1 VIYLENL
8 NDREGICKG
17 LIDKLQENK
26 IKYDAKKLRFAF
38 EYASKIYGDTKR
50 YKGETTFVHAVHV
63 AEIVATLKIGIEA
76 VYASILHEVTKFK
89 EYKYEEIEQVLG
101 EEVATLVKDASKLYL
116 LNYNGQQEI
125 EAENLRKM
133 FMAISKDIRVVI
145 MKLADRLYN
154 MRNIYEEPMEHQ
166 ILKANE
172 TMQVYVPI
180 AHRLGMNQIKSELE
194 DISFAIL
201 NPEEFE
207 NIRVIVDKDKE
218 ERQAYINQR
227 IEEIKKLLE
236 KEKIKATI
244 YGRSKTFYSIYKKT
258 KKNNCGVEDLFDLYA
273 IRVIV
278 NSIRACY
285 TVLGIIHENY
295 KPMPGRMKDYIAVPK
310 TNMYQ
315 SLHTTLFGGDDAAPF
330 EVQIRTWDMHNV
342 ADYGVA
348 AHFLYKEG
356 KTKMSASDEKL
367 TWLRKTMEFEREL
380 GETGDFSD
388 LKVELFG
395 DEVFVFTPKGEI
407 KSLPK
412 GATPIDFAYHVHQH
426 VGNSMIGAKINGK
439 MVPITTKL
447 KNTDIVE
454 IITSKTSSGPK
465 RDWLNHVTTSTA
477 KNRIVNYLK
486 KQNREINIEKGREIL
501 EREIIKNGLNVDEI
515 LDEQY
520 MNAVAQKLKFKD
532 RDECFE
538 NIGFGILSPRKLLNK
553 LQEEYN
559 IKNNIHKDETKE
571 IKDIKETKKLNKD
584 QIDGVEVEG
593 IGNCLVKF
601 ARCCNPL
608 PGDEI
613 VGYITFGKGVSIHR
627 ASCPNLV
634 SLNVNER
641 RIGVKWKE
649 KANVTY
655 QAAVIVK
662 ANDRTGISMEVLKL
676 LQDMKV
682 KLHGFTAKD
691 TEDKT
696 CVIDIKL
703 EISSVDELQKI
714 IKSLRKIDSVY
725 DVRRAK

>member
-1 VIYLENL
+1 MKIL
-8 NDREGICKG
+8 NEEERICKG
-17 LIDKLQENK
+17 LIDKLNENK
-26 IKYDAKKLRFAF
+26 IKYDSKKLRFAF
-38 EYASKIYGDTKR
+38 EYAAKVYGDTKR
-50 YKGETTFVHAVHV
+50 YKGETTFIHAVRV

-76 VYASILHEVTKFK
+76 VYAAILHEVTKFK
-89 EYKYEEIEQVLG
+89 EYKYEAIEQNLG
-101 EEVATLVKDASKLYL
+101 EEVANLVKDASKLYL

-154 MRNIYEEPMEHQ
+154 MRNIYEEPIEHQ

-194 DISFAIL
+194 DLSFAIL
-201 NPEEFE
+201 NPREFE
-207 NIRVIVDKDKE
+207 KIRGIVDKDKE
-218 ERQAYINQR
+218 ERMEYINRR

-236 KEKIKATI
+236 NEKIKATI

-273 IRVIV
+273 IRIIV
-278 NSIRACY
+278 NSVRACY
-285 TVLGIIHENY
+285 TALGIIHENY

-315 SLHTTLFGGDDAAPF
+315 SLHTTLFGDGEAAPF
-330 EVQIRTWDMHNV
+330 EVQIRTWHMHNV

-388 LKVELFG
+388 LKIELFG

-407 KSLPK
+407 KALPK
-412 GATPIDFAYHVHQH
+412 GSTPIDFAYHVHQH
-426 VGNSMIGAKINGK
+426 VGNSMVGAKINGK

-454 IITSKTSSGPK
+454 IITAKSSGGPK

-486 KQNREINIEKGREIL
+486 KQNREANIEKGREIL
-501 EREIIKNGLNVDEI
+501 EKEIIKNGLNVDDMLEYV
-515 LDEQY
+515 DSVSKK
-520 MNAVAQKLKFKD
+520 MKFKVT
-532 RDECFE
+532 DECFE
-538 NIGFGILSPRKLLNK
+538 NIGFGILSPRKFLNK

-559 IKNNIHKDETKE
+559 IKNNIHKEE
-571 IKDIKETKKLNKD
+571 IKEIKETKKVSKE
-584 QIDGVEVEG
+584 QIEGVEVEG

-627 ASCPNLV
+627 TNCPNLV
-634 SLNVNER
+634 NLNVDER
-641 RIGVKWKE
+641 KIGVKWKE
-649 KANVTY
+649 KANVSY

-696 CVIDIKL
+696 CIIDVKL
-703 EISSVDELQKI
+703 EINSVEELQKI
-714 IKSLRKIDSVY
+714 IKALKKIDSVY

>member
-1 VIYLENL
+1 MEPTKELEK
-8 NDREGICKG
+8 ICES
-17 LIDKLQENK
+17 LIDKLRENK
-26 IKYDAKKLRFAF
+26 LKYDAKKLRFAF
-38 EYASKIYGDTKR
+38 EYALKIYGDTKR
-50 YKGETTFVHAVHV
+50 YKGETTFSHAVHV
-63 AEIVATLKIGIEA
+63 AEIVATLKIGIEP
-76 VYASILHEVTKFK
+76 VYAAILHEVTKFK
-89 EYKYEEIEQVLG
+89 EYKYEEIEKNLG

-116 LNYNGQQEI
+116 LNYDGQQEI

-133 FMAISKDIRVVI
+133 FMAIAKDIRVVI

-154 MRNIYEEPMEHQ
+154 MRNIYEEPEEYQ
-166 ILKANE
+166 KLKANE
-172 TMQVYVPI
+172 TMQVYAPI
-180 AHRLGMNQIKSELE
+180 AHRLGMNPIKSELE
-194 DISFAIL
+194 DISFSIL
-201 NPEEFE
+201 NPTEYER
-207 NIRVIVDKDKE
+207 IRKIVDKNKE

-227 IEEIKKLLE
+227 IEEIRKALE

-244 YGRSKTFYSIYKKT
+244 YGRSKTFYSIYRKT
-258 KKNNCGVEDLFDLYA
+258 KMNNCRVEDLFDLYA

-278 NSIRACY
+278 NSIKDCY
-285 TVLGIIHENY
+285 TVLGIIHEKY
-295 KPMPGRMKDYIAVPK
+295 KPMPGRVKDYIAVPK

-315 SLHTTLFGGDDAAPF
+315 SLHTTLFGGENAAPF

-356 KTKMSASDEKL
+356 KTKMSESDEKL
-367 TWLRKTMEFEREL
+367 TWLRKTMEFEQEL
-380 GETGDFSD
+380 GSAGNFSE

-412 GATPIDFAYHVHQH
+412 GSTPIDFAYQIHQH
-426 VGNSMIGAKINGK
+426 IGNSMVGAKINGK
-439 MVPITTKL
+439 MVPINTKL

-454 IITSKTSSGPK
+454 IITSKTSPGPK
-465 RDWLNHVTTSTA
+465 RDWLNYVKTSGA

-486 KQNREINIEKGREIL
+486 KQSKEENVQKGKEIL
-501 EREIIKNGLNVDEI
+501 EKEIIKKGMNVDE
-515 LDEQY
+515 LLQDEY
-520 MNAVAQKLKFKD
+520 VNLVIEKMKYKD
-532 RDECFE
+532 QNECYE
-538 NIGFGILSPRKLLNK
+538 NIGFGILSPKRVLNK
-553 LQEEYN
+553 LLEEYN
-559 IKNNIHKDETKE
+559 AKNNIGQEE
-571 IKDIKETKKLNKD
+571 IVEVTEPKKPNKGS
-584 QIDGVEVEG
+584 IDGVEVEG
-593 IGNCLVKF
+593 IDNCLVKF
-601 ARCCNPL
+601 AKCCNPL

-613 VGYITFGKGVSIHR
+613 VGYITFGKGVSVHR
-627 ASCPNLV
+627 ADCPNLV
-634 SLNVNER
+634 GINVSER

-696 CVIDIKL
+696 CIIDVKL

-714 IKSLRKIDSVY
+714 IKALRKVDSVY
-725 DVRRAK
+725 EVKRAK